1 MTAYWPFHNTSY
13 EQHVVAAP
21 EEGTEDYN
29 GMLSDTALGRME
41 QTTVFNSA
49 LIDFSSITLD
59 PSSDEGI
66 AKSQIDNYL
75 VGQITAIVM
84 AKDDEE
90 FESKYEDMLAQLD
103 NLGLEDLN
111 KIYDDAYKANCEE
124 YGETLTNANADKH

>member
-1 MTAYWPFHNTSY
+1 
-13 EQHVVAAP
+13 
-21 EEGTEDYN
+21 
-29 GMLSDTALGRME
+29 ME

-49 LIDFSSITLD
+49 LIDFSAVNLD

-84 AKDDEE
+84 AEYDDE

-103 NLGLEDLN
+103 NLGIEDLN
-111 KIYDDAYKANCEE
+111 AIYNDAYKAKCEE
-124 YGETLTNANADKH
+124 YGETLINANADKH

>member
-1 MTAYWPFHNTSY
+1 
-13 EQHVVAAP
+13 
-21 EEGTEDYN
+21 
-29 GMLSDTALGRME
+29 MLNDTALGRME

-49 LIDFSSITLD
+49 LIDFYSITLD

-90 FESKYEDMLAQLD
+90 FESKYEDMLAQID